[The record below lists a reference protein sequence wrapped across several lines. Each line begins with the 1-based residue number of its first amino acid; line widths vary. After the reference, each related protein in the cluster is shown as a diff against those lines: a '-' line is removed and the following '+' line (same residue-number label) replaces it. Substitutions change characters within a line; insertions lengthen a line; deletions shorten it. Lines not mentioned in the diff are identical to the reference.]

1 MFAEAVECSS
11 PKKLSKGRRVAN
23 NPAMTPSRSI
33 TEIATAKSLRLI
45 ARAVAAGRL
54 QTVVSGTEHIPTVGP
69 ALIVAR
75 HYHHLFDGL
84 ALFAAI
90 PRQFH
95 IIVTLDW
102 VQNAPMR
109 LLMEQLTRLAR
120 WPVVLRAEALMRL
133 DGTDVSQFRHAFSV
147 AEVEHYQNKAFRESV
162 RVLEDNRLL
171 VVFPEGYPN
180 IDPTYTPK
188 RGPACFLP
196 FKRGFVAIAR
206 ATEGRLGTS
215 LPIIPTGLRYTVE
228 KAWTAHVRFSQPV
241 RRESF
246 ASSNDLIRYCE
257 NTVKQLS
264 S

>member
-1 MFAEAVECSS
+1 
-11 PKKLSKGRRVAN
+11 
-23 NPAMTPSRSI
+23 MT
-33 TEIATAKSLRLI
+33 TAKSMRLI

-54 QTVVSGTEHIPTVGP
+54 QTVSSGTEHIPTIGP

-90 PRQFH
+90 PRKFH
-95 IIVTLDW
+95 ILVTLDW
-102 VQNAPMR
+102 IQTPGTR

-120 WPVVLRAEALMRL
+120 WPVILRADAVMRR
-133 DGTDVSQFRHAFSV
+133 DETSASQRRHAFSV
-147 AEVEHYQNKAFRESV
+147 AEVEPYQRKAFRESV
-162 RVLEDNRLL
+162 RLLEDKGLL

-188 RGPACFLP
+188 SGHDHFLP

-206 ATEGRLGTS
+206 ATERRLGTS
-215 LPIIPTGLRYTVE
+215 VPIIPTGLRYTV
-228 KAWTAHVRFSQPV
+228 KKRWIADVRFSQPV
-241 RRESF
+241 RRENF

-257 NTVKQLS
+257 DRINQLS

>member
-11 PKKLSKGRRVAN
+11 RKKLSKWHCIATN
-23 NPAMTPSRSI
+23 EAMTPRRYI
-33 TEIATAKSLRLI
+33 TDIATAKSMRLI

-54 QTVVSGTEHIPTVGP
+54 QTVSSGTEHIPTTGP

-102 VQNAPMR
+102 VQNVGMR
-109 LLMEQLTRLAR
+109 LLMKQLTGLAR
-120 WPVVLRAEALMRL
+120 WPVVLRADALMRV
-133 DGTDVSQFRHAFSV
+133 DDTGASQFRHAFSV
-147 AEVEHYQNKAFRESV
+147 AEVEHYQHKAFRESV
-162 RVLEDNRLL
+162 RLLEDNRLL

-188 RGPACFLP
+188 SGHDCFLP

-206 ATEGRLGTS
+206 ASERRLRTS

-228 KAWTAHVRFSQPV
+228 KRWLADVRFSQPV

-257 NTVKQLS
+257 NKVKQLS